1 MKVIPPLS
9 NISLTKPMPANKR
22 IKQNEEYLISS
33 ESLNATTDILKLIKN
48 PQVQHQIKSEIL
60 QKLNDDLKKTEIRKN
75 GQQLT
80 TLFTGMKID
89 DTKSKKLKT
98 QPIESESI
106 SKSGIKNTLTHSNHS
121 QYIVNKMFG
130 SLNAGL
136 SEEPLMQ
143 YKNIGELRHKVDLF
157 GSTPLGIFKNLDNAE
172 NPNQDKYGMQIW
184 DKLELRE
191 LNNYVKQP
199 PINSFEDLIEKTEK
213 GIIWPFPINNE
224 LGMEEE
230 SNIPFYEHIFV
241 YDYFLNKTQNLPDSN
256 ILKLSVIKRFIEL
269 VCVGLSKNPNYTV
282 KEKRETIDWYL
293 DYFTEKENIIRTS
306 YEDAPKE
313 KILISS

>member
-121 QYIVNKMFG
+121 QYIVNK
-130 SLNAGL
+130 
-136 SEEPLMQ
+136 
-143 YKNIGELRHKVDLF
+143 IELRHKVDLF